1 MKTYHLYHPYGNK
14 KQVGVIDFN
23 DKDLYLKPCWNT
35 IKGLYA
41 YTLSEAMEFQKAI
54 SIKYNIKS
62 LPFVSRYGERY
73 REVPF

>member
-23 DKDLYLKPCWNT
+23 AKDLYLEPCWNT

-41 YTLSEAMEFQKAI
+41 YTLDEAVMLQKAV
-54 SIKYNIKS
+54 SIKYNIKPV
-62 LPFVSRYGERY
+62 PFVSRYGERY